1 MITNMKKIY
10 MIALMAVM
18 ALTASAQQAVNLSSY
33 SGTNVDR
40 YDGTECNV
48 TFNRVYFT
56 GWNTISVP
64 FSMSENELNEVF
76 GTDCKLEKLVDV
88 AGEGNTLTLTFQDCK
103 ASGVQANIPYILYYT
118 GEIQNRKVAKTA
130 TLFAAPSELTFI
142 AKGTGETVQ
151 MVGAQSRTEGK
162 GLYGVLAKDN
172 SDAKFVSVDD
182 VENGFYATRCFV
194 KVSSGNSAQLITRHI
209 AAGEV
214 SRISDVVS
222 GNEIV
227 DVYSISGVKV
237 ASGVNAARIAQLP
250 AGIYVVN
257 GQKIAVK

>member
-1 MITNMKKIY
+1 MKKFY

-18 ALTASAQQAVNLSSY
+18 ALTASAQQALNLSSY
-33 SGTNVDR
+33 SGTNIDR

-48 TFNRVYFT
+48 TFNRIYFT

-64 FSMSENELNEVF
+64 FSVSESELNEVF
-76 GTDCKLEKLVDV
+76 GSDCRLEKLVDV

-103 ASGVQANIPYILYYT
+103 AGGIQANTPYILYFS
-118 GEIQNRKVAKTA
+118 GEIQNKKITKAAVLT
-130 TLFAAPSELTFI
+130 AAPSELTFV
-142 AKGTGETVQ
+142 ARGTGETVQ
-151 MVGAQSRTEGK
+151 MVGAQMRTEGT

-172 SDAKFVSVDD
+172 GDAKFVSVDNI
-182 VENGFYATRCFV
+182 ENGFYASRCFV
-194 KVSSGNSAQLITRHI
+194 RVSTGNDAQLVTRHI

-214 SRISDVVS
+214 SRISDVVK
-222 GNEIV
+222 GNEVV

-237 ASGVNAARIAQLP
+237 ASAVNAQRIAQLP

-257 GQKIAVK
+257 GQKIMVK